1 MDVLLVMKNIRITN
15 YLATQKFREI
25 TLNVSI
31 MSNSAGVNTFK
42 RRGTVDTQTQI
53 AEPVP

>member
-1 MDVLLVMKNIRITN
+1 MDVFLVIKNIRITN
-15 YLATQKFREI
+15 YLTTQKFREI

-31 MSNSAGVNTFK
+31 MITSAGVNTFK